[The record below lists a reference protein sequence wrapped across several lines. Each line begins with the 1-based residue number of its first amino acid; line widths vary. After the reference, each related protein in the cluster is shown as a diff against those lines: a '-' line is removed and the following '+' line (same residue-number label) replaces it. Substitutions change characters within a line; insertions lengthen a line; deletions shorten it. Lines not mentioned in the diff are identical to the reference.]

1 MKAIIN
7 GLLYDTDK
15 AKMLLEGIYPLEVG
29 KTYMLPYKTP
39 KGRYFTVETE
49 IKDNSIKESRLTP
62 QTETEIKSMIYGT
75 SVDLYIKIF
84 GEVEDA

>member
-15 AKMLLEGIYPLEVG
+15 AKMLLEDIFPLEIG

-39 KGRYFTVETE
+39 KGRYFTVMTK
-49 IKDNSIKESRLTP
+49 IKDNGIEESLLAP
-62 QTETEIKSMIYGT
+62 KTETEIKSMICRT

-84 GEVEDA
+84 GELEDA